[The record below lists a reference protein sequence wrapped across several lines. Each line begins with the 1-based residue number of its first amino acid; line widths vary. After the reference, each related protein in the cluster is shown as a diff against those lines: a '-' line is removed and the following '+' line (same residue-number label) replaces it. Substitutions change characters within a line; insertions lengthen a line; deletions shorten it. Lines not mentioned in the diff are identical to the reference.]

1 MSEMFRFSVTPV
13 LAKWS
18 TSAMRPWS
26 HMLVLEKSKL
36 WHPWKKKATGSR
48 EKNGKEYHHSLG
60 SNGTTLALGSW
71 SENWTLMLRKK
82 KIEKGEPDATVLIIN
97 KEEPIILP
105 ECI

>member
-1 MSEMFRFSVTPV
+1 MEHKRNETLVAHARVGKIEAMAHLEN
-13 LAKWS
+13 LA
-18 TSAMRPWS
+18 M
-26 HMLVLEKSKL
+26 
-36 WHPWKKKATGSR
+36 GSR
-48 EKNGKEYHHSLG
+48 EKSITTQG

-82 KIEKGEPDATVLIIN
+82 MIEKGEPDATVLIIN